1 VQEEKGKERD
11 EDEDEDEDEEC
22 NGRRGLDVWTKQI
35 I

>member
-1 VQEEKGKERD
+1 VQEEKGKESD

-22 NGRRGLDVWTKQI
+22 NGRRELDMLTKQI